1 MFRADGL
8 GSNTRLV
15 PQKNGRARNRQRPL
29 AAIVSLHACHKKN
42 ADKKVLE
49 GTSQP
54 SIALLSF
61 YAKCGRPAALP
72 AERFHS
78 GLFTPDVGVGTELAL
93 PSAIARRRGPAHGAS
108 RPPHR
113 AGRTQH
119 TPSTAAQTPPQF
131 NPQRHAGVTTWSAS
145 RSASRSAGRRTFRG
159 RSPTRGRGQGR
170 GGADDGGCPSAAARG
185 GSGSHRVDEEDEPAP
200 KRKKVM
206 SRAARAWRR
215 WVCGG
220 RERTREWRCAF
231 ASLLAVCACARE
243 AVIRSVRYSL
253 FSVSMLLSSYES

>member
-1 MFRADGL
+1 MPILIAPPPSHLSAGGRRGRP
-8 GSNTRLV
+8 SY
-15 PQKNGRARNRQRPL
+15 QKNGRARNRQRPL
-29 AAIVSLHACHKKN
+29 AAIVSLRACACHKTL
-42 ADKKVLE
+42 KVLE

-78 GLFTPDVGVGTELAL
+78 GLFTPDVGARHRAGPAER
-93 PSAIARRRGPAHGAS
+93 IARSRSPAHGAS

-145 RSASRSAGRRTFRG
+145 RSASRSARAGARAGVRAVA
-159 RSPTRGRGQGR
+159 RSVAAARLVVRGQGR
-170 GGADDGGCPSAAARG
+170 GGAAHGGCPSAAARG

-206 SRAARAWRR
+206 
-215 WVCGG
+215 
-220 RERTREWRCAF
+220 
-231 ASLLAVCACARE
+231 
-243 AVIRSVRYSL
+243 
-253 FSVSMLLSSYES
+253 